1 MNIIV
6 RKQDVLL
13 VKVFYTYQGEDY
25 DDKVFYRNVK
35 IRAGDKVDFITDTPG
50 AKIVRICVKGLD
62 GIS

>member
-13 VKVFYTYQGEDY
+13 VKIFYIYQGEDY
-25 DDKVFYRNVK
+25 DDKVFYRKVK
-35 IRAGDKVDFITDTPG
+35 IRAGDKAEFITDTPG
-50 AKIVRICVKGLD
+50 AKIVRICVEGLD

>member
-13 VKVFYTYQGEDY
+13 VKVFYICQGEDY
-25 DDKVFYRNVK
+25 DDKVFTNKVK
-35 IRAGDKVDFITDTPG
+35 IRAGDKVDFITDTP
-50 AKIVRICVKGLD
+50 ATKIIRICVEGLD